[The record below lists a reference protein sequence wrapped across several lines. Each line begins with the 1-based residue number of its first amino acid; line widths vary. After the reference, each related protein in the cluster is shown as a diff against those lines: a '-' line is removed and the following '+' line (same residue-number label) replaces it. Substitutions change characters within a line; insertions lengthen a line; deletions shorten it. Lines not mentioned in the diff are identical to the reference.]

1 VIIPGVPERFA
12 IRYGALRPLLSLLG
26 LGPHFSGLELDR
38 DRLRVR
44 MGWAFSA
51 TVARTQIRS
60 AGHSDGLVGGI
71 GVHGWRG
78 RWLVNGAASG
88 LVTVEINPAARAWVM
103 GAPVKLTSL
112 RVSVEDPDALLRAL
126 GTQ

>member
-1 VIIPGVPERFA
+1 MPERFA

-26 LGPHFSGLELDR
+26 LGPRHSGLELDG

-44 MGWAFSA
+44 MGWAFS
-51 TVARTQIRS
+51 VALPRARIRS
-60 AGHSDGLVGGI
+60 AERSEGAVGSI

-78 RWLVNGAASG
+78 RWLVNGAVSG
-88 LVTVEINPAARAWVM
+88 LVTLRVEPAARAWVI
-103 GAPVKLTSL
+103 GVPVRLALL

-126 GTQ
+126 GFS